1 MNGGKRQQGSLR
13 GWLQRALEA
22 IAWFSVFHP
31 RSVLVGVA
39 ITTAIA
45 GYLAADLRLSTDI
58 DSLIPD
64 DVHTAQRMREL
75 FQRYGGA
82 EPIVAAISGR
92 GEEDLDE
99 RTELALALRDRLEEC
114 ENVQVVAGIF
124 GEDPWALLAGP
135 QARSLMLYLA
145 PDQLDTLAE
154 QLTPE
159 AIDERVVANREALLS
174 PLGPLTTRLLR
185 EDPLGLSGFLVS
197 RLARLKGELRIVP
210 RSGLLV
216 TEDASYVLLL
226 IRPEGAAHD
235 LRFAREVLGEVA
247 EAARLAL
254 EDMEME
260 GTVGL
265 GPSTEPGSI
274 HVGLTGAPA
283 VLVDY
288 QKILSRDIRSISV
301 VAFVAV
307 MVLFLFAFRRLVGVL
322 VAGIPLVVGL
332 TWSLGFAYL
341 AIGEINVFTAGSV
354 AMLCGLG
361 IDFTIHLYNR
371 YLEETHAGKDMFRA
385 FAAAHGETGLGILSA
400 AVTTAWAF
408 LAAGFSR
415 FQGLRHLGLICAA
428 GIGLSLIAA
437 LLLVPAL
444 TALATRWRPEPDRPR
459 GLAGFGLGP
468 VLRLVLRYPGWVAGI
483 GLVVT
488 AALIWPT
495 LSVHLDE
502 DFRRFRPTGAPSIRL
517 QMDISRQV
525 GTSLQPV
532 AALVPGATDGE
543 ILEASAAVEK
553 QFRKLIGDGESA
565 LTVVVGPASVVPPP
579 SQQQAALERLRALR
593 ASGKIRPAEVEAELL
608 AALARHGFRIDE
620 QARKAAARL
629 RQMLEVNREL
639 TLERAE
645 TGALADV
652 LSDLIVEG
660 DGQRREGL
668 VIAYPRPNARSRDLV
683 NALEKAV
690 EASGYRADLVGGRV
704 LSQELKPLILRDGV
718 MAVALTVV
726 GVLLILFLTFRRPLL
741 VVLTFLPLVVGVVG
755 SVGLMNLFGL
765 DFNLVSISMVPLI
778 LGIGIDNGI
787 HVVHRFLEHSSEDLA
802 EVFEHTGRGIVMT
815 SLTTMVGFGALVFAD
830 YPGLIASGFLAILGV
845 GATLVTAVT
854 LLPAMLRLTHVR

>member
-1 MNGGKRQQGSLR
+1 MSAPGRRRGGLR
-13 GWLQRALEA
+13 GVLRRGLEA
-22 IAWFSVFHP
+22 VAWFSVFHP

-39 ITTAIA
+39 IATAVA

-75 FQRYGGA
+75 FRRYGGA
-82 EPIVAAISGR
+82 EPIVAAISGK
-92 GEEDLDE
+92 GEEDLDD

-124 GEDPWALLAGP
+124 GEDPWALLSGS
-135 QARSLMLYLA
+135 QARSLMLYLD
-145 PDQLDTLAE
+145 PQQLDSLAG

-159 AIDERVVANREALLS
+159 AIDARVAANRERLLS

-197 RLARLKGELRIVP
+197 RLAELKGELRVMP
-210 RSGLLV
+210 RSGMLV
-216 TEDASYVLLL
+216 TEDGSYVLLL

-235 LRFAREVLGEVA
+235 LRFARQVLAEVA
-247 EAARLAL
+247 GAARLAL

-265 GPSTEPGSI
+265 GPADEPGGI

-288 QKILSRDIRSISV
+288 QEILSRDIRSISV

-307 MVLFLFAFRRLVGVL
+307 LVLFLFAFRRMVGVL
-322 VAGIPLVVGL
+322 VAGVPLLVGL

-371 YLEETHAGKDMFRA
+371 YLEETHAGKDMFTA

-400 AVTTAWAF
+400 ALTTAWAF

-428 GIGLSLIAA
+428 GIALSLVAA

-444 TALATRWRPEPDRPR
+444 TALATRWRPGPDRPR

-468 VLRLVLRYPGWVAGI
+468 ILRGVLRHPGWVAGT

-488 AALIWPT
+488 VALVWPT
-495 LSVHLDE
+495 LSVRLDE

-517 QMDISRQV
+517 QLDISRQV

-532 AALVPGATDGE
+532 AALVPGESDAE
-543 ILEASAAVEK
+543 ILEASAAVEE
-553 QFRKLIGDGESA
+553 QFRRLIGDGESSLA
-565 LTVVVGPASVVPPP
+565 VVVGPASVVPPP
-579 SQQQAALERLRALR
+579 SHQQAVLQRLRELR
-593 ASGKIRPAEVEAELL
+593 AAGKIRPAAVETDLL
-608 AALARHGFRIDE
+608 AAMERHGFRVDG
-620 QARKAAARL
+620 QARRAAARI
-629 RQMLEVNREL
+629 RRMLEVDGEL

-645 TGALADV
+645 SGMLADV
-652 LSDLIVEG
+652 LSDLIVEAG
-660 DGQRREGL
+660 DGSREGL

-683 NALEKAV
+683 EALQQAV
-690 EASGYRADLVGGRV
+690 KASGHRADLVGGRV

-741 VVLTFLPLVVGVVG
+741 VLLTFLPLVVGVVG
-755 SVGLMNLFGL
+755 SVGLMHLFGI

-787 HVVHRFLEHSSEDLA
+787 HVVHRFLEHSAEDLA

-815 SLTTMVGFGALVFAD
+815 SLTTMVGFGALIFAD